1 MQPFETHQ
9 VHNTTAPLANVNL
22 YQIDA
27 ALREGVLREGAAQD
41 DAALQALGAQLGRA
55 EILELGRLAN
65 EYPPRLQQYDG
76 GGQRIDE
83 VEFHPAWHSLMRLLI
98 ENGTHA
104 SPWLDGNGA
113 QVARAA
119 RYLMFGQ
126 VENGSQCPVTMTYAS
141 VPALRQAPQ
150 LAAKWLPKILSRSY
164 DPRSLPIEQKHG
176 ALIGMGM
183 TEKQGGSDVRSNTT
197 QAVALDAAEA
207 QALFGSEGAGVYR
220 VIGHKWFFSAPQSDA
235 HLILA
240 QTATA
245 DGNGLSCLLLPRF
258 LPNGERNRIRV
269 QRLKSK
275 VGNRSNASSEVEFT
289 GAYGWLI
296 GKEGRGVPTILE
308 MGSHTRLDC
317 ILGSAGAMR
326 AALVHALHH
335 ARQRKA
341 FGKYLCEQP
350 LMQNVLADLALES
363 EAATVFA
370 LRLARCFDEVAD
382 PAQAMLARLLTPA
395 GKYWICKRGPAFG
408 AEAMEVIGGSGY
420 VEDSPLARLY
430 RELPVNSIW
439 EGSGNV
445 MCLDLLR
452 ALGKTPAAR
461 DALAAELALAGDA
474 DADFS
479 AYRQALLAD
488 LQCSEAGARLL
499 AERIVLAV
507 QAGLLLRHA
516 PAYVSSAFIAS
527 RIRCA
532 PGGAYGR
539 LPENLA
545 YGQILAR
552 ALLE

>member
-9 VHNTTAPLANVNL
+9 VHNTVAPLANVNL

-27 ALREGVLREGAAQD
+27 ALREAVLREGAAQD

-83 VEFHPAWHSLMRLLI
+83 VEFHPAWHSLMRLLV
-98 ENGTHA
+98 ENGAHA
-104 SPWLDGNGA
+104 SPWLDGQGA

-207 QALFGSEGAGVYR
+207 QALFGSEGEGVYR

-240 QTATA
+240 QIATA

-296 GKEGRGVPTILE
+296 GKEGRGVPTIME

-335 ARQRKA
+335 ARQRQA
-341 FGKYLCEQP
+341 FGKYLSEQP

-382 PAQAMLARLLTPA
+382 PAQALLARLLTPA
-395 GKYWICKRGPAFG
+395 GKYWICKRGPGFG

-488 LQCSEAGARLL
+488 MQCSEAGARLL

-507 QAGLLLRHA
+507 QARLLLRHA

-545 YGQILAR
+545 YDQILAR